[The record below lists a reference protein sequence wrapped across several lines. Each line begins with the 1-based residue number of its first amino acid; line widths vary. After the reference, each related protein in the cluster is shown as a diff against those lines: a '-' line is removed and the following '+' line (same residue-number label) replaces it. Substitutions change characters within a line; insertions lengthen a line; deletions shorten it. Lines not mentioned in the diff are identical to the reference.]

1 MASLIKLPPALWR
14 SDCVQ
19 TQKFAWNLKPLLLV
33 LDCIDVLDKEPLHER
48 YADRTTCRIYGKD
61 KSHHNKLNSEKID
74 VQKGTLVTIQ
84 DAYLVMGKEASQYI
98 SDMWTTY

>member
-19 TQKFAWNLKPLLLV
+19 TQKLAWNLKPLLLV
-33 LDCIDVLDKEPLHER
+33 LDCIDVLG
-48 YADRTTCRIYGKD
+48 RIYGKD